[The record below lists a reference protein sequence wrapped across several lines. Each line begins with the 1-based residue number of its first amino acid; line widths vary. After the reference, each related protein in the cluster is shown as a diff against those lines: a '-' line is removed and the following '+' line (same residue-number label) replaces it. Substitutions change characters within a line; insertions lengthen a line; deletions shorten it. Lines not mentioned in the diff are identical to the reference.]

1 MKHPLPEAARRICG
15 QNHGLRDPE
24 RWVATQLKR
33 KRFRGQKI
41 GRVWF
46 MTDADIAAAEEAL
59 YNRPEHL
66 PEPVEAIPTEPAA
79 TTIADGLTSRG
90 RRRLRSAS

>member
-15 QNHGLRDPE
+15 ENHGLRDPE

-41 GRVWF
+41 GRNWF
-46 MTDADIAAAEEAL
+46 MTDADIAHAEEAL
-59 YNRPEHL
+59 YNRPEVM
-66 PEPVEAIPTEPAA
+66 PEPESAESVEPVSILA
-79 TTIADGLTSRG
+79 GLSTRSRN
-90 RRRLRSAS
+90 RLWDAS

>member
-15 QNHGLRDPE
+15 ENHGLRDPE

-46 MTDADIAAAEEAL
+46 MSDADIAAAEEVL
-59 YNRPEHL
+59 YNRPEQL
-66 PEPVEAIPTEPAA
+66 PEPVDVISPEPAA
-79 TTIADGLTSRG
+79 ATIADGLTSRG